1 MEERLRD
8 PGLPCDLGHPQRV
21 RAVADDDSAGRLE
34 DVGDAVAGTGSTDRG
49 GVAHRLV
56 SSPIGAQD
64 VILTVRSVDVPGGT
78 ECARSWTS
86 TQRARRSPRSRT
98 RSTEGWTL
106 PAGWYADEGVW
117 ALERDRIFA
126 ATWQYAGRADQ
137 VRSPG
142 SFFASRAGHIPVVVV
157 RGPRGRAAGL
167 RQRLPAPRASGRR
180 AARAAA
186 RRSQCPYHAWTYDL
200 DGSLRRAPR
209 AEREEGFDPTGLSLL
224 PVSVDTW
231 GPFVFVNP
239 DAEAAPL
246 ADTLGA
252 LPELVAESGVDLGDV
267 RFHSHHEWEIKSN
280 WKVAIENFLE
290 CYHCPTAHPGFS
302 KVIDVDPDAYLLTVG
317 AAYSS
322 QVGQVRESALAG
334 NGKAPYVPRGSVTQ
348 AQYHF
353 IWPNTT
359 ISIEAGPPNIAIER
373 WVPTGLRTTAEVTDY
388 YFGAGRPRGADP
400 GSHRL
405 RDAGRRG
412 GSRALRVG
420 PAGARQQRGSPG
432 AAHARRA
439 SS

>member
-1 MEERLRD
+1 MRQEL
-8 PGLPCDLGHPQRV
+8 
-21 RAVADDDSAGRLE
+21 
-34 DVGDAVAGTGSTDRG
+34 DAHAT
-49 GVAHRLV
+49 
-56 SSPIGAQD
+56 SPAIPA
-64 VILTVRSVDVPGGT
+64 IANPI
-78 ECARSWTS
+78 A
-86 TQRARRSPRSRT
+86 
-98 RSTEGWTL
+98 EGWTL
-106 PAGWYADEGVW
+106 PAGWYADEAVW
-117 ALERDRIFA
+117 ARERDRIFA

-137 VRSPG
+137 VEEPG
-142 SFFASRAGHIPVVVV
+142 SFLVSRAGHIPVAVV
-157 RGPRGRAAGL
+157 RGREGTLRGFVNVCRHRGH
-167 RQRLPAPRASGRR
+167 PVVSGEGRR
-180 AARAAA
+180 ETL
-186 RRSQCPYHAWTYDL
+186 QCPYHAWTYDL

-239 DAEAAPL
+239 DVEARPL

-252 LPELVAESGVDLGDV
+252 LPELIAESGVDLDDV
-267 RFHSHHEWEIKSN
+267 HFHSHHEWEIKSN

-388 YFGAGRPRGADP
+388 YFGPDVPESQIQEVIAFGTQVGEEDLVLCESVQQ
-400 GSHRL
+400 GL
-405 RDAGRRG
+405 D
-412 GSRALRVG
+412 SRAVPQGRLMRESEQLIHDFQTKVAAAI
-420 PAGARQQRGSPG
+420 AG
-432 AAHARRA
+432 
-439 SS
+439 